1 MEHLASLKR
10 GPDEIDFDKC
20 ILCQEEDKSSTL
32 RNPGPQGLKTLREC
46 ARERLK
52 FKDENRQCIDRI
64 LYCDHEKV
72 CYHKSCYSIFTSK
85 AIISR
90 LKSTKKKES
99 NESAAAYLHS
109 SVPKLVWNM
118 CIFCQ
123 EEKTDDLTN
132 GHVSTHE

>member
-10 GPDEIDFDKC
+10 RPDEIDFDKC

-52 FKDENRQCIDRI
+52 FKDKNRQCIDRI
-64 LYCDHEKV
+64 LFYDHEKA
-72 CYHKSCYSIFTSK
+72 CYHKSCNSIFTSK

-90 LKSTKKKES
+90 LKSTKKKRVMS
-99 NESAAAYLHS
+99 QLLHIFTVVCQS
-109 SVPKLVWNM
+109 LYGICAFSVKKRKQM
-118 CIFCQ
+118 I
-123 EEKTDDLTN
+123 
-132 GHVSTHE
+132 